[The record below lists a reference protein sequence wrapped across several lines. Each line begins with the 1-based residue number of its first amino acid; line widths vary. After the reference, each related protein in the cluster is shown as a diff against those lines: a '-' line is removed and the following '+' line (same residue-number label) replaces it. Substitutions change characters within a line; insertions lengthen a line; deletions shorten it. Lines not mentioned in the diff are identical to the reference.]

1 MDSSFDSSARPA
13 QPPSPTPQPVVQDIF
28 AQEGVQNV
36 GNPVSQLGAEYGQS
50 MSSSLN
56 SPHAQS
62 ETMYEFAP
70 SYQRSAR
77 KRLLLIVGGLIILI
91 AAIAAAWVVF
101 SRDTGSGT
109 VVNQNVLPTNT
120 SKPIQRVV
128 LPTTNTSRQTPVVD
142 TDGDGLADA
151 EESTLK
157 TDIRLI
163 DTDQDG
169 LTDREEVRVYTTD
182 PLEQDTDSDG
192 YFDGEEVKRL
202 YNPKGPG
209 KLFNIKEEIHKAET
223 NTNS

>member
-1 MDSSFDSSARPA
+1 MDSSFDPSARPA
-13 QPPSPTPQPVVQDIF
+13 QPPSPAPQPVVQDIF
-28 AQEGVQNV
+28 AQEEGQGF
-36 GNPVSQLGAEYGQS
+36 GNPVSQFGAGYPQS
-50 MSSSLN
+50 V
-56 SPHAQS
+56 SPSPYAPQAHP

-70 SYQRSAR
+70 SYQHSSG
-77 KRLLLIVGGLIILI
+77 KRLFLIAGIVVILL
-91 AAIAAAWVVF
+91 AAIAGVWVVF
-101 SRDTGSGT
+101 SRNTHPNT
-109 VVNQNVLPTNT
+109 PINQNVLTTNT

-128 LPTTNTSRQTPVVD
+128 LPTTNTSHQTPAVD
-142 TDGDGLADA
+142 TDGDGLTDS

-182 PLEQDTDSDG
+182 PLDQDTDSDG

-209 KLFNIKEEIHKAET
+209 KLFNIKDEIHKAEA